1 MCWNKACMPS
11 SLLEQT
17 WHIKILGI
25 WGGGREEKPT
35 QWIDLQVREEQVVVQ
50 VEEPNNEVGQDPAE
64 RWHSTHETLIFG
76 SVAAAPWL
84 TVEVRLIIIQYKRS
98 YDDITLADNLQLFWW
113 AKNPLSL
120 FLSKSA
126 KTFPGNSFL
135 NASIFCFSPFDITT
149 HWLSLGFGKW
159 LKQNKQL
166 EDIALGS
173 EQF

>member
-1 MCWNKACMPS
+1 MPS

-76 SVAAAPWL
+76 SVAAAP
-84 TVEVRLIIIQYKRS
+84 
-98 YDDITLADNLQLFWW
+98 
-113 AKNPLSL
+113 
-120 FLSKSA
+120 
-126 KTFPGNSFL
+126 
-135 NASIFCFSPFDITT
+135 
-149 HWLSLGFGKW
+149 
-159 LKQNKQL
+159 
-166 EDIALGS
+166 
-173 EQF
+173 